1 MEKLAYSIREAVKA
15 GAGSRTKIYEALA
28 AGTLKG
34 RKRGRRTIILTT
46 DLVRYLESLPDFRD
60 EKTAA

>member
-1 MEKLAYSIREAVKA
+1 MEKLAYSIREAVEA

-34 RKRGRRTIILTT
+34 RKRGRRTIILAV
-46 DLVRYLESLPDFRD
+46 DLNKYLESLPDFR
-60 EKTAA
+60 EQAAA